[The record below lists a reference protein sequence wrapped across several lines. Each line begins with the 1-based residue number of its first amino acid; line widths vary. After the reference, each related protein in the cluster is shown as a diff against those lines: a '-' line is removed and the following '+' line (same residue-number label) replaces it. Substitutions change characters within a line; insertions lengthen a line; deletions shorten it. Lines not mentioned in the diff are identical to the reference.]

1 MERSRTTLPPAQ
13 SASPD
18 RALRV
23 PRPREAPQCRSNPAK
38 SCRVSR
44 SDARQFSERASRPQ
58 RSLSLANAARMGG
71 QAQLFCARQPSSF
84 PSFEPAGHG
93 ADVFV
98 AHFLQTLSGQRR
110 TAASAAVANDRC
122 VHIGNFFFDIELK
135 SAATQVNRAGNML
148 FVPFVFL
155 ADIDNHRL
163 AAL

>member
-1 MERSRTTLPPAQ
+1 MERSRIALPPAQ

-18 RALRV
+18 RVLRV

-98 AHFLQTLSGQRR
+98 AHFLQTLSSESG
-110 TAASAAVANDRC
+110 TPASAAMTDDHS
-122 VHIGNFFFDIELK
+122 VHIGNFFFNI
-135 SAATQVNRAGNML
+135 
-148 FVPFVFL
+148 
-155 ADIDNHRL
+155 
-163 AAL
+163 

>member
-1 MERSRTTLPPAQ
+1 SFDRLIPNFRGPLVVPMLRT
-13 SASPD
+13 SD
-18 RALRV
+18 RDTPK
-23 PRPREAPQCRSNPAK
+23 PRPT
-38 SCRVSR
+38 
-44 SDARQFSERASRPQ
+44 
-58 RSLSLANAARMGG
+58 ARM
-71 QAQLFCARQPSSF
+71 AVLLLLLRRQSGSF

-110 TAASAAVANDRC
+110 TAASAAMANDRC

-155 ADIDNHRL
+155 ADIDNHRP